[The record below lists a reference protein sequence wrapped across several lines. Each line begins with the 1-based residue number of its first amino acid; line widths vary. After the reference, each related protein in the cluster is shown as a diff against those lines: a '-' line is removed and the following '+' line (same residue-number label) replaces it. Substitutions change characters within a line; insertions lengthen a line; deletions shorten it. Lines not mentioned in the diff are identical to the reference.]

1 MGRARR
7 LRLGARRLVA
17 PFADPIGRDAIVR
30 WPGGASM
37 QFYWCNS
44 PPTAP
49 PLVTIPEQRV
59 YISTERADSFVT
71 SFLRFSKGEVI
82 SDDGEATVLVEPFES
97 EGREAAMVQFPGGY
111 IAEIHTVLPP

>member
-1 MGRARR
+1 
-7 LRLGARRLVA
+7 
-17 PFADPIGRDAIVR
+17 
-30 WPGGASM
+30 M
-37 QFYWCNS
+37 QFYWRNS

-111 IAEIHTVLPP
+111 IGRSIRFCRRRQSRSATRSQPPTSAFSPDS